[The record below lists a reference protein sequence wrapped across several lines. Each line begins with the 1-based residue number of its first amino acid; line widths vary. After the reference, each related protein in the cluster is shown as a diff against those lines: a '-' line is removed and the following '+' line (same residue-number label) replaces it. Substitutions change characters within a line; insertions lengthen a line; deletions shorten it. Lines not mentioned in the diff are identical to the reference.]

1 MFRQNWILAIIGILV
16 VPLFAIPTR
25 SAGKT
30 RWSITKESQ
39 ACSDEINGIL
49 NETMSVSGQLLV
61 KLFGM
66 EKTEYEKYEK
76 VNHKMIKLNIRES
89 MAGRW
94 FRVALTTFSSIGPM
108 LIYLA
113 GGILMM
119 KFDSDLTVGDI
130 TVLVALLGKMYGPV
144 NQLLNI

>member
-1 MFRQNWILAIIGILV
+1 MIVMFRQNWVLAIVGILV

-49 NETMSVSGQLLV
+49 NETLSVSGQLLV
-61 KLFGM
+61 KQFGM
-66 EKTEYEKYEK
+66 EEREYNHYEN
-76 VNHKMIKLNIRES
+76 VNRKMIGLNIKES

-94 FRVALTTFSSIGPM
+94 FRMALGTFTNIGPM
-108 LIYLA
+108 LIYLF
-113 GGILMM
+113 GGILID
-119 KFDSDLTVGDI
+119 K
-130 TVLVALLGKMYGPV
+130 
-144 NQLLNI
+144 